1 MEDVLHTLI
10 GLMADHPASMVPA
23 FDLKLGIQSVLKLLS
38 AQSQTIR
45 LLALKLMGF
54 FLCRS
59 THK

>member
-1 MEDVLHTLI
+1 MHTLI

>member
-1 MEDVLHTLI
+1 
-10 GLMADHPASMVPA
+10 MADHPASMVPA
-23 FDLKLGIQSVLKLLS
+23 FDVKLGIQAVLKLLS
-38 AQSQTIR
+38 APAQTTR